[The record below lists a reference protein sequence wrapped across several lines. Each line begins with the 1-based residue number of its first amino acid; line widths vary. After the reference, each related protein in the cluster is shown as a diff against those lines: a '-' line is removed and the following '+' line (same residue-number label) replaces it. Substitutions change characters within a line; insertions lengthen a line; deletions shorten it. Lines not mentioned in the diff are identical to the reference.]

1 MLAQFQ
7 ARYPTGTL
15 ISELLTIYQVK
26 FVVRVAVQIDGVTRA
41 TGMAAAE
48 TPEEAEDKARIRAI
62 AIVANEPSI
71 SLPAATATQPA
82 VGVMPEPPLPK
93 ASLPEP
99 AQPEPAQEYPNQ
111 SHLLTAPEPLPRNDA
126 SIFAMPILEP
136 EPSLAEGLGSKDKT
150 KPLPVTSNQLALEED
165 TFEDFGMFSAPE
177 IESSGSP
184 TLASSNVTPV
194 ILPSYDSQEKAGGQ
208 TATQISEPI
217 DLSDVIAKT
226 DVELERIGWSKKD
239 GKDYLL
245 RSYGKPGRTLLT
257 EQELLGF
264 LSYLESQPAKHKWT
278 K

>member
-15 ISELLTIYQVK
+15 ISELLTIYQGK

-48 TPEEAEDKARIRAI
+48 TPEEAEDKARSRAI

-71 SLPAATATQPA
+71 SLPAESLPAATATQPA

-93 ASLPEP
+93 AFLPES
-99 AQPEPAQEYPNQ
+99 AQQYPNQ
-111 SHLLTAPEPLPRNDA
+111 SHLLTTSEPVPRNDA
-126 SIFAMPILEP
+126 SIFPMPISEP
-136 EPSLAEGLGSKDKT
+136 EPSLLEGLGSKDKT

-184 TLASSNVTPV
+184 TLASSNITPV
-194 ILPSYDSQEKAGGQ
+194 ILPSHDSQEKAGGQ

-257 EQELLGF
+257 EQELLEF